1 MRQRADFLTVVL
13 PFIAQQ
19 VPTNYSVWANN
30 RPVLVSLL
38 TLMEASYPTLSLSFA
53 QLCCKLADFRI
64 VCETVVA
71 APSFQE
77 AFCKYFRRTSILI
90 FFFTSRRG
98 DRFRQLDMLQI
109 ENSKLKM
116 ATLQTGEVLYL
127 FPSTEGERKWTPHL
141 FFFLVRCVLL
151 KCVSL
156 TRVSSRCAESDSE
169 CAVLSVCVV

>member
-19 VPTNYSVWANN
+19 VLANYSVWVNN

-38 TLMEASYPTLSLSFA
+38 TLTEASYPTLSLPFA

-64 VCETVVA
+64 VYETVVT

-90 FFFTSRRG
+90 FFFFTSRRG

-109 ENSKLKM
+109 ENSKLRM
-116 ATLQTGEVLYL
+116 TTLQTGEVLYL

-141 FFFLVRCVLL
+141 FFFFFCQMCAFEV
-151 KCVSL
+151 
-156 TRVSSRCAESDSE
+156 RVSHPCVESM
-169 CAVLSVCVV
+169 CGV